1 MATDEGRPQLCVG
14 AIVIDC
20 GRLLVIQRGRGAA
33 VGKWSIPGGR
43 VDWGETLEQAVVRE
57 LLEETGLRGSSDR
70 LVGWVERISA
80 EHHFV
85 IADFVVRVDPPEFG
99 ELCAA
104 DDADAATWHDLHR
117 LVELDLVDGLFDF
130 LVEHGFV
137 PTPH

>member
-1 MATDEGRPQLCVG
+1 MTIEERLPQLCVG

-33 VGKWSIPGGR
+33 VGKWSVPGGR
-43 VDWGETLEQAVVRE
+43 VDWGETLAPAVVRE
-57 LLEETGLRGSSDR
+57 LLEETGLRGTSDH

-85 IADFVVRVDPPEFG
+85 IADFVVTVDPSEFG

-104 DDADAATWHDLHR
+104 DDADAAKWHDLHR
-117 LVELDLVDGLFDF
+117 LVELQLVDGLYDF
-130 LVEHGFV
+130 LVEHRFV
-137 PTPH
+137 PTPQ